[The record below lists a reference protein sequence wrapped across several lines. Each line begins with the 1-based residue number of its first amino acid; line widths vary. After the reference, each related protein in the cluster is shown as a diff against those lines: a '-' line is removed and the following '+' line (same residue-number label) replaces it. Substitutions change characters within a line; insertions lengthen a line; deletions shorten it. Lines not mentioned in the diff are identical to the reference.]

1 MAKKRSNMIGF
12 RLPEEVIELLE
23 QEAKRHG
30 LASVHEVAR
39 TILINTLMGV
49 EPQPN
54 ELEKKVIKAQV
65 RTLAM
70 LQRLIASLPDELL
83 QEADNC
89 NGRGAKILVEGSSDA
104 DLIMRKMGI
113 ED

>member
-1 MAKKRSNMIGF
+1 MIGF

-49 EPQPN
+49 ERQPN
-54 ELEKKVIKAQV
+54 KLEKQVILSHV
-65 RTLAM
+65 RTLAL
-70 LQRLIASLPDELL
+70 LQRLVTSLPDELL
-83 QEADNC
+83 KKEADNQ
-89 NGRGAKILVEGSSDA
+89 NGRGAQILAEGCSDA
-104 DLIMRKMGI
+104 EKIMRLMGVA
-113 ED
+113 D

>member
-49 EPQPN
+49 ERQPN
-54 ELEKKVIKAQV
+54 KLEKQVILSHV
-65 RTLAM
+65 RTLAL
-70 LQRLIASLPDELL
+70 LQRLVTSLPDDLL
-83 QEADNC
+83 KDAEPN
-89 NGRGAKILVEGSSDA
+89 NGRGAQILAEGCSDA
-104 DLIMRKMGI
+104 EKIMRLMGI